1 MVLLSIGLGFSIK
14 PIFEQLNF
22 GLDLQGGFEILY
34 QVKSVDGEKVTKD
47 MVTNTYKTVE
57 RRIDSLGVTEPS
69 IVVEGTDKIRIQIAG
84 VTDPDEA
91 RSMLKQAANLT
102 FRDTSDNLLMNASVL
117 RSGGAKLSTDTS
129 GRPAVAL
136 SVKDKD
142 EFFDV
147 TN

>member
-1 MVLLSIGLGFSIK
+1 MVK
-14 PIFEQLNF
+14 
-22 GLDLQGGFEILY
+22 
-34 QVKSVDGEKVTKD
+34 KVTKD

-69 IVVEGTDKIRIQIAG
+69 IVVEGDDKIRIQIAG

-117 RSGGAKLSTDTS
+117 RSGGAKISTDNS
-129 GRPAVAL
+129 GRT
-136 SVKDKD
+136 SSCFKCKR
-142 EFFDV
+142 
-147 TN
+147 